1 MEIENYLRVE
11 GCEERMRRRRDEG
24 RSYCFAARAAEW
36 RQQDCHNMAA
46 LQYYDSPTIWSS
58 PQACPDAFVCCAF
71 DRLRHRGWR
80 GTQPVAIGCKSD
92 FASILPL
99 RIVEVLPIDCPY
111 VVEGWIGYGTR
122 FSCRRVATK
131 CQADNH
137 REENGAEAGGVI
149 WGVFIVC
156 SQLVLRN

>member
-1 MEIENYLRVE
+1 
-11 GCEERMRRRRDEG
+11 MRCIAG
-24 RSYCFAARAAEW
+24 
-36 RQQDCHNMAA
+36 
-46 LQYYDSPTIWSS
+46 
-58 PQACPDAFVCCAF
+58 
-71 DRLRHRGWR
+71 
-80 GTQPVAIGCKSD
+80 

-111 VVEGWIGYGTR
+111 VVEGWIGYGTH
-122 FSCRRVATK
+122 FSSKRVATK

-137 REENGAEAGGVI
+137 HEENGAEVGGVI